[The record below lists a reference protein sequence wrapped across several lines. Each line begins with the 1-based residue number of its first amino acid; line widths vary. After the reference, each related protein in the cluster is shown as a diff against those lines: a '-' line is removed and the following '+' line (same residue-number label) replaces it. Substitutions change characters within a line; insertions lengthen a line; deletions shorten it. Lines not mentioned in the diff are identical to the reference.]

1 MATVNKKRPP
11 GCELASKRFDAAIE
25 DAIEERPDRYPNR
38 SAFVG
43 ADLPDLGQTLARYAR
58 EWRPVVLVYPDGAER
73 IIEPREPSV
82 AADAA

>member
-1 MATVNKKRPP
+1 MATVSNKKRTP
-11 GCELASKRFDAAIE
+11 GSEMASKRFDAAID

-43 ADLPDLGQTLARYAR
+43 ADIPNLGQSLARYAL
-58 EWRPVVLVYPDGAER
+58 EGRPVVLVYPDGAER
-73 IIEPREPSV
+73 IIEPPS